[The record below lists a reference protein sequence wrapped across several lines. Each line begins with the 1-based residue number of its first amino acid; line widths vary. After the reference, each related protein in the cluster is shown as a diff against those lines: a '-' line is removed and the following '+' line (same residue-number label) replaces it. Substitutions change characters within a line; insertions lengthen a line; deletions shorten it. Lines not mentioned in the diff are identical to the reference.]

1 MSTRRPRET
10 PTGGPTA
17 VFVALLRGIN
27 VGGNRKLPMAE
38 LRELA
43 AGLGWTDAR
52 THVQSGNLVFG
63 AAGAPAALETAL
75 EAAIEARFRFAVP
88 VVVRT
93 GTSFR
98 GCAPPAAFA
107 AAPPNLLHLA
117 LAKGPVRSAVVKD
130 LAPYCKAGERVAV
143 VGDAIWID
151 FAGGVAGSK
160 LTSAVLDRVFG
171 STVTARNWKS
181 VQAIAAMLAD

>member
-1 MSTRRPRET
+1 
-10 PTGGPTA
+10 

-38 LRELA
+38 LRDLA
-43 AGLGWTDAR
+43 TRLGFTGAR

-63 AAGAPAALETAL
+63 ASGKAAELESALETA
-75 EAAIEARFRFAVP
+75 IEAQFGFAVP
-88 VVVRT
+88 IVVRT
-93 GTSFR
+93 
-98 GCAPPAAFA
+98 AAAFA
-107 AAPPNLLHLA
+107 TYAPPPAFAAVLPNLLHLA
-117 LAKGPVRSAVVKD
+117 LAKGPVRGAAVKE
-130 LAPYCKAGERVAV
+130 LEPYCRSGERVQV

-160 LTSAVLDRVFG
+160 LTSPVLDRVFG

-181 VQAIAAMLAD
+181 VQAITALSNG